1 MRPHS
6 AFARIRNA
14 GRYLAESRRAGLTI
28 FAFTGTGAMRRIRLA
43 PAAVLATL
51 LLLAGTSMVSGGL
64 ILHAARY
71 GLDLARTVRLEQE
84 NLELA
89 ARLVAQGEQ
98 LSRLADEMGRLR
110 ELEAMIRTISGME
123 TGGQHPLI
131 GTGDGGLQGRAMRDV
146 LRQ

>member
-6 AFARIRNA
+6 AFARIRSA

-43 PAAVLATL
+43 PVAVLATL

-98 LSRLADEMGRLR
+98 LSRLVHEMGRLR

-131 GTGDGGLQGRAMRDV
+131 GTGDGGLQGRALRDV

>member
-6 AFARIRNA
+6 AFARIHNA

-43 PAAVLATL
+43 PAPVLATL

-131 GTGDGGLQGRAMRDV
+131 GTGDGGLQGRALRDV

>member
-6 AFARIRNA
+6 AFARIRSA
-14 GRYLAESRRAGLTI
+14 CRYLAESRRAGLVI
-28 FAFTGTGAMRRIRLA
+28 FTFTGTGAMRRICLA
-43 PAAVLATL
+43 PVAVLGAL
-51 LLLAGTSMVSGGL
+51 LLLAGTSLVSGGL

-84 NLELA
+84 NVELA
-89 ARLVAQGEQ
+89 ARLVSQAQQ

-123 TGGQHPLI
+123 TGGQHPFI
-131 GTGDGGLQGRAMRDV
+131 GTGDGGLQGRALRDV

>member
-6 AFARIRNA
+6 AFARIRSA
-14 GRYLAESRRAGLTI
+14 CRYLAESRRAGLVI
-28 FAFTGTGAMRRIRLA
+28 FTFTGTGAMHRIRLA
-43 PAAVLATL
+43 PVAVLGAL
-51 LLLAGTSMVSGGL
+51 LLLAGTSLVSGGL

-84 NLELA
+84 NVELA
-89 ARLVAQGEQ
+89 ARLVSQAQQ

-123 TGGQHPLI
+123 SAGEQPRI
-131 GTGDGGLQGRAMRDV
+131 GTGYGGLEGRA
-146 LRQ
+146 LREQLLE

>member
-6 AFARIRNA
+6 AFARIRSA
-14 GRYLAESRRAGLTI
+14 CRYLAESRRAGLTI